1 MRLLTAEID
10 SEFARVLKNKRV
22 QRVDIATAWA
32 TEGPGLDAL
41 ERAAKRRK
49 KTKGKGKG
57 KVRVRAL
64 VGIEGDHTTPD
75 ALKRLCELGE
85 VRLIDDN
92 RLFHV
97 KLYLFHRANT
107 SSAWIGSANFTGRG
121 FRKNEEVLLETTNAA
136 EAVDW
141 FKNRWKKVDA
151 DWSRRRLEEYCKTWK
166 PPTTPPPDGVD
177 EPTHLGADDRIIFV
191 QKGGRPPPL
200 DKGGKKGTR
209 PRGTVIVAGQSFPYR
224 SAQQAMKIVLDELQR
239 RDDSFLGKCD
249 KDEEFHRD
257 MTHFIA
263 RTKEGLG
270 TRHFRRYAKKIGD
283 GWGWMSTQTQTQEKW
298 ELIQRAAKN
307 AKLRVKVK
315 GEYWEAESNARV
327 KVGF

>member
-10 SEFARVLKNKRV
+10 SEFARVLKDKRV

-49 KTKGKGKG
+49 KTKGKG

-136 EAVDW
+136 EAVGW
-141 FKNRWKKVDA
+141 FKNRWKEIDA
-151 DWSRRRLEEYCKTWK
+151 DWSRRRLEEYCKAWK

-191 QKGGRPPPL
+191 QKGERPPPL
-200 DKGGKKGTR
+200 VEGDHRGKRIEGTA
-209 PRGTVIVAGQSFPYR
+209 VVAGHSFVYG
-224 SAQQAMKIVLDELQR
+224 SAQQAQKIVFDELQR
-239 RDDSFLGKCD
+239 RDESFLDRCD
-249 KDEEFHRD
+249 KDPRFSREHD
-257 MTHFIA
+257 TLHC
-263 RTKEGLG
+263 T
-270 TRHFRRYAKKIGD
+270 
-283 GWGWMSTQTQTQEKW
+283 
-298 ELIQRAAKN
+298 
-307 AKLRVKVK
+307 
-315 GEYWEAESNARV
+315 EAERSGYTALPKVPKENRCWMGVDVYTDSDAKEVGARS
-327 KVGF
+327 VGCRSS